1 MGDAP
6 AARIVTCPQCGK
18 RNRVKSAAAGYPH
31 CQNCGAPL
39 PWVVDVDD
47 AGFREVVLQASL
59 PALVDFW
66 APWCG
71 PCRVVS
77 PIVERLAGT
86 LAGKMKVAKLNTDAS
101 PATAN
106 QYGIRGIPTL
116 VLLQDGKEID
126 RITGAMPESALRPWL
141 EQRVQKASSPAASE
155 STTGERR

>member
-1 MGDAP
+1 MGDATE
-6 AARIVTCPQCGK
+6 ARIVTCPKCGK
-18 RNRVKSAAAGYPH
+18 RNRVKTAAGGFPH

-47 AGFREVVLQASL
+47 ARFQEVVLQASV

-66 APWCG
+66 APWCA

-106 QYGIRGIPTL
+106 HYGIRGIPTL
-116 VLLQDGKEID
+116 VLIHDGKEID

-141 EQRVQKASSPAASE
+141 EQRLQKASSAAASE
-155 STTGERR
+155 SSKGEPL

>member
-6 AARIVTCPQCGK
+6 VARIVTCPQCGK
-18 RNRVKSAAAGYPH
+18 RNRVKTAAAGYPH
-31 CQNCGAPL
+31 CQNCDASL

-86 LAGKMKVAKLNTDAS
+86 LAGKMKVAKLWNGEFRKR
-101 PATAN
+101 PAPLPPSRARENGCSRLTS
-106 QYGIRGIPTL
+106 G
-116 VLLQDGKEID
+116 
-126 RITGAMPESALRPWL
+126 
-141 EQRVQKASSPAASE
+141 
-155 STTGERR
+155 